1 MSMIGRLFYVA
12 LGLFIGWVVFGH
24 PDIANEAWERGR
36 PLAEQF
42 VSVITD
48 LADRLL

>member
-1 MSMIGRLFYVA
+1 MIGRLFYVA

-24 PDIANEAWERGR
+24 PDIATEAWERVSQ
-36 PLAEQF
+36 LAEQF
-42 VSVITD
+42 VSVVAD